1 MNTEPIPS
9 ALGLGDSVIRM
20 DTPNG
25 RFYRLSSGVEL
36 PSVTSILDG
45 IRNVGLEL
53 WRASY
58 IQKELLN
65 IQDQVLSIDDISNV
79 LSGPDR
85 VAQEAAK
92 LGSRVHGAI
101 DEYLSGGS
109 FSCSDTEDPLLE
121 GAMAAFMKW
130 RSHPRF
136 KDWVYLESETAVYNA
151 DPEFAFAGTVDAI
164 FRDPDGDLGDLF
176 VVDWKT
182 SGGLYQSMFAQ
193 VSAYAY
199 ALEDMLSTQ
208 LPNTFSNS
216 NGNGHGSSKLSNA
229 NVRSMVVRFCKEYP
243 ITDGV
248 PDRTQPKA
256 FNGRVHYA
264 ISDED
269 FDSTDKLL
277 LFQAC
282 YNLRG
287 HDRVKGRYIR

>member
-1 MNTEPIPS
+1 MNTEPVAS

-20 DTPNG
+20 DTPDDG

-36 PSVTSILDG
+36 PSVTTVLDG
-45 IRNVGLEL
+45 IRNVGLER

-58 IQKELLN
+58 VQRGLLN
-65 IQDQVLSIDDISNV
+65 IQDQVLSIDAISNV

-85 VAQEAAK
+85 VAQEAAE
-92 LGSRVHGAI
+92 LGSRVHSAI
-101 DEYLSGGS
+101 DSYLSGGS
-109 FSCSDTEDPLLE
+109 FSCADSEDPLLS

-164 FRDPDGDLGDLF
+164 FQDPDSDLWS
-176 VVDWKT
+176 VDWKT
-182 SGGLYQSMFAQ
+182 SGGLYQSMLAQ

-216 NGNGHGSSKLSNA
+216 NGNGHGHGSGKLSNA
-229 NVRSMVVRFCKEYP
+229 NVRSMVVRFCKEYKVVN
-243 ITDGV
+243 GV

-264 ISDED
+264 MSDED
-269 FDSTDKLL
+269 FDPTDKLL
-277 LFQAC
+277 VFQAA

-287 HDRVKGRYIR
+287 HDAVKGRFIK

>member
-1 MNTEPIPS
+1 MNTEPVAS
-9 ALGLGDSVIRM
+9 ALGLGDSVVRI
-20 DTPNG
+20 DTPDDG
-25 RFYRLSSGVEL
+25 RFYRLESGAEL
-36 PSVTSILDG
+36 PSVTTVLDG
-45 IRNVGLEL
+45 IRNLGLER

-58 IQKELLN
+58 IQENLLN
-65 IQDQVLSIDDISNV
+65 IQDQALSIDDISNV

-92 LGSRVHGAI
+92 LGSRVHAAI

-109 FSCSDTEDPLLE
+109 FSCSDSEDPLLS

-130 RSHPRF
+130 RGHPRF
-136 KDWVYLESETAVYNA
+136 KDWGYLESETAVYNA

-164 FRDPDGDLGDLF
+164 FQDPDGDLF

-182 SGGLYQSMFAQ
+182 SGGLYQSMLAQ

-199 ALEDMLSTQ
+199 ALEDMISTQ
-208 LPNTFSNS
+208 LPNTFSN
-216 NGNGHGSSKLSNA
+216 GNGHGHGSGKLANA

-264 ISDED
+264 MSHED
-269 FDSTDKLL
+269 FDPTDKLL
-277 LFQAC
+277 VFQAA

-287 HDRVKGRYIR
+287 HAPAEGRFIK

>member
-9 ALGLGDSVIRM
+9 ALGLGDSVIRI
-20 DTPNG
+20 DTPDDG
-25 RFYRLSSGVEL
+25 RFYRLESGAEL
-36 PSVTSILDG
+36 PSVTTVLDG
-45 IRNVGLEL
+45 IRNLGLER

-58 IQKELLN
+58 VQRGLLN

-92 LGSRVHGAI
+92 LGSRVHAAI

-109 FSCSDTEDPLLE
+109 FSCSDSEDPLLS

-164 FRDPDGDLGDLF
+164 FQDPDSDLWI
-176 VVDWKT
+176 VDWKT

-216 NGNGHGSSKLSNA
+216 NGNGHGSSKLSNV

-256 FNGRVHYA
+256 FNGTVHYA
-264 ISDED
+264 MSDED
-269 FDSTDKLL
+269 FDPTDKLL
-277 LFQAC
+277 VFQAA

-287 HDRVKGRYIR
+287 HDAVKGRFIK

>member
-1 MNTEPIPS
+1 MSIGTTPIPS
-9 ALGLGDSVIRM
+9 ALGLGDSVIRI
-20 DTPNG
+20 DTPDDG

-36 PSVTSILDG
+36 PRVTTVLDG
-45 IRNVGLEL
+45 IRNVGLER

-58 IQKELLN
+58 IQKELLKL
-65 IQDQVLSIDDISNV
+65 QDQVLSIEMASNV

-85 VAQEAAK
+85 VAQEAAE
-92 LGSRVHGAI
+92 LGSRVHSAI
-101 DEYLSGGS
+101 DSYLSGGR
-109 FSCSDTEDPLLE
+109 FSSADSEDPLLS

-136 KDWVYLESETAVYNA
+136 KDWAYLESETAVYNA

-164 FRDPDGDLGDLF
+164 FRAPDGDLF
-176 VVDWKT
+176 CVDWKT

-216 NGNGHGSSKLSNA
+216 NGNGHGSSKLSNV